1 MPTRRS
7 TKFSLAWYI
16 VVLSSLFA
24 AIILYCD
31 FDRPDYYFLLPLLPF
46 TFAIINIAVVKT
58 YENIYKNIGVVLV
71 MGLYYC
77 RIVIVPVI
85 MSIGNY
91 SSLQKYNVFQN
102 MPSAIFLMI
111 YELIISY
118 IVLYL
123 TAGRSGCIENESTAA
138 NINGRIS
145 TKAFKTIIV
154 CILLFD
160 IAVFIFIP
168 ESRRLYTDIFKAMQ
182 QTDYEI
188 FYIDDVISRGS
199 LKRACVTLY
208 LMIMEFVRIFVPA
221 YFIISIRKKSGE
233 KLIGIIQSIPFILV
247 QFLLVSNTQANS
259 ILCSLVLMLL
269 IAKLYPSWSA
279 KIYRFSL
286 MSGILFVVCYF
297 AFKHKMPSSLYGG
310 MTMGERASQLA
321 NAYFSGPDNIAAV
334 FNVTTKDKWAPFFY
348 TLISSIPFNGTIFGI
363 KGSNFSSLYNY
374 YNGSLFQIAP
384 CIGESYFYFGAVL
397 SPIVPGFF
405 VNLAIR
411 CGRRIQMKINLWKY
425 VTYVYFILLLAISP
439 VMYNGAIFLKTF
451 METILPMMILSN
463 LSDD

>member
-7 TKFSLAWYI
+7 AKFSLAWYI
-16 VVLSSLFA
+16 VVISSLFA
-24 AIILYCD
+24 AVILYCD
-31 FDRPDYYFLLPLLPF
+31 FDKPDYYFLLPLLPL
-46 TFAIINIAVVKT
+46 TFATINIAAVKV
-58 YENIYKNIGVVLV
+58 YENIYKNIGLILV
-71 MGLYYC
+71 IGLYYC

-111 YELIISY
+111 YELIIAY
-118 IVLYL
+118 MVLYL
-123 TAGRSGCIENESTAA
+123 TAGRSGCIEDENAA
-138 NINGRIS
+138 ADISSSIS
-145 TKAFKTIIV
+145 TGAFKTIIV

-160 IAVFIFIP
+160 ISVFIFIP
-168 ESRRLYTDIFKAMQ
+168 ESRRLYIDIFKAMR

-208 LMIMEFVRIFVPA
+208 SMTMEFVRIFVPA
-221 YFIISIRKKSGE
+221 YFMISIRKKSGE
-233 KLIGIIQSIPFILV
+233 KLIGIILSIPFILA

-259 ILCSLVLMLL
+259 ILCALVLMLL

-279 KIYRFSL
+279 KIYRVSL
-286 MSGILFVVCYF
+286 MFGILFIVCYF
-297 AFKHKMPSSLYGG
+297 AFKHRMPSNLYGG

-334 FNVTTKDKWAPFFY
+334 FNVTTQDKWTPLFY
-348 TLISSIPFNGTIFGI
+348 TLISSIPFNGTLFGI
-363 KGSNFSSLYNY
+363 EGSNFSSLYNY

-397 SPIVPGFF
+397 SPIVPGIF

-411 CGRRIQMKINLWKY
+411 YGRKVQMKISLWKY
-425 VTYVYFILLLAISP
+425 VTYIYFILLLAISP
-439 VMYNGAIFLKTF
+439 VMYNGTIFLKTF
-451 METILPMMILSN
+451 METILPMMILSS
-463 LSDD
+463 LSKG